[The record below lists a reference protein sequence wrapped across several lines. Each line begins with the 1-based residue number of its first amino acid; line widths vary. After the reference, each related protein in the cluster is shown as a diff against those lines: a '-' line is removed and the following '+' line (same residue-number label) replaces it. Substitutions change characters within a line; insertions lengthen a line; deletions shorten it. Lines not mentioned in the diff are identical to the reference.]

1 MLLRQLEVRI
11 CVCACLLMSA
21 CVKACVHQHMYP
33 SVHVRVDMYA
43 SSHEVSMS
51 VSPVCL
57 RCCSA
62 QRRPAEVTVKRWE
75 QTSPS
80 EGRGV
85 SRQAAG
91 YPIMLGLQLHPFP
104 STLPSSQ
111 IQREV
116 CRGQAGSSLCHYPSI
131 TCHPPAAD
139 NRTFSSRSSPFT
151 FGTSLSSLWSLTPR
165 DSAFMIFTSFNHLF
179 PCSHSFISLL
189 FVSFCSFDNAALPSV
204 IFSHRFRELR
214 GLAFWGLLLSL
225 QLISRLLQRYFTPT
239 AAFTDRLQIEP
250 ISFRG
255 GSLLSF
261 ERRGLEITYIV
272 SLKEQLNVCQKYSLN
287 LGHVVMQ
294 YRCYVI
300 MDILRYATM
309 YCNRMMW

>member
-1 MLLRQLEVRI
+1 M
-11 CVCACLLMSA
+11 CVCVFVNVSMCEGLRTSAHVSICARACGHVCVIPWGVYECISCVFALLL
-21 CVKACVHQHMYP
+21 CT
-33 SVHVRVDMYA
+33 A
-43 SSHEVSMS
+43 SSCRGDCETMGTDI
-51 VSPVCL
+51 
-57 RCCSA
+57 
-62 QRRPAEVTVKRWE
+62 TVG
-75 QTSPS
+75 
-80 EGRGV
+80 GRGV

-91 YPIMLGLQLHPFP
+91 YPIMLGLRLHPFP

-179 PCSHSFISLL
+179 PCSHFFISLL
-189 FVSFCSFDNAALPSV
+189 FVSFCSNPALPSV

-225 QLISRLLQRYFTPT
+225 QLISRLLQRYYTPT